1 MNREDEAHPPAVA
14 EVALLFLFVRDDAT
28 PTLAGQTWDNYL
40 DLWLR
45 RVPPEGRFTRVD
57 GVVQTLDDLTGREY
71 VESDPLDLDHLSLG
85 LGREPGV

>member
-1 MNREDEAHPPAVA
+1 M
-14 EVALLFLFVRDDAT
+14 LKWLCCSCSFAT
-28 PTLAGQTWDNYL
+28 MPRRPLAGQTWDNYL